1 MKHTLKILIPILL
14 ILALLIGACYFF
26 LIARRDLTESVFT
39 YWGNHFYNNGR
50 YGRAITC
57 YKLAMHF
64 APKDA
69 ELAIWLSNAYKR
81 SGNYTKAEY
90 TLVNAITQ
98 SPDAAD
104 LYIALSKTYVEQD
117 KLLDAETMLG
127 RITNDTVRTQIDAL
141 RPAAPVIEPESGT
154 YTEYIDVTITGTEGH
169 RLRRL
174 QQRFPGRGDGHLYR
188 PHLLTAGESKIVALS
203 VADNG
208 LVSDAVYA
216 GYTVGS
222 VVEPVT
228 LADAGLD
235 SYVRELLGKTAGSTL
250 MTDELWAIEEL
261 DLPDTVASLEDLPY
275 FHRPAHAR
283 AAPQQRVD
291 GLVGP
296 RPAAADAAYA
306 GPVRLHALVGGDE
319 HHRLLPEL
327 TSLNLS
333 GCAVIDINALIG
345 LQKLEFLDLSNNTIS
360 DLTALSAL
368 QALKELHLTNNPITS
383 LANLKN
389 CTQLEILYA
398 NQCSITRI
406 AGLADHM
413 ALKELYLANNQIA
426 DISVLASC
434 TALQTL
440 DLSFNAVTDISIV
453 SELRQ
458 LVDLNVSNNQITV
471 FPAVDADTPLWHVD
485 ISHNQIEDL
494 TGLAGNLSVN
504 FINADYNKI
513 KSIAKLEECV
523 MLVKMNLWDN
533 PVNTDEVKNCRTSA
547 SSSTITP
554 NTRKRTQK
562 PEKPAA
568 ARIIRSGLLFAYWT
582 RFSAGFM

>member
-39 YWGNHFYNNGR
+39 YWGNHFYSNGR

-154 YTEYIDVTITGTEGH
+154 YTEYIDVTITGTEGTVYAVCNSD
-169 RLRRL
+169 
-174 QQRFPGRGDGHLYR
+174 FPAEETDIYTG
-188 PHLLTAGESKIVALS
+188 PISLTAGESKIVALS

-275 FHRPAHAR
+275 FT
-283 AAPQQRVD
+283 
-291 GLVGP
+291 GL
-296 RPAAADAAYA
+296 RTLA
-306 GPVRLHALVGGDE
+306 LH
-319 HHRLLPEL
+319 H
-327 TSLNLS
+327 S
-333 GCAVIDINALIG
+333 
-345 LQKLEFLDLSNNTIS
+345 
-360 DLTALSAL
+360 SA
-368 QALKELHLTNNPITS
+368 S
-383 LANLKN
+383 
-389 CTQLEILYA
+389 
-398 NQCSITRI
+398 
-406 AGLADHM
+406 M
-413 ALKELYLANNQIA
+413 
-426 DISVLASC
+426 
-434 TALQTL
+434 

-533 PVNTDEVKNCRTSA
+533 PVNTDEVKKLQDVGIIINY
-547 SSSTITP
+547 
-554 NTRKRTQK
+554 N
-562 PEKPAA
+562 PEYKEADTEA
-568 ARIIRSGLLFAYWT
+568 
-582 RFSAGFM
+582 

>member
-14 ILALLIGACYFF
+14 ILALLIGACCFF

-98 SPDAAD
+98 SPDAVD

-127 RITNDTVRTQIDAL
+127 RITNDAVRTQIDAL

-154 YTEYIDVTITGTEGH
+154 YTEYIDVTITGTEGTAYAVCNSD
-169 RLRRL
+169 
-174 QQRFPGRGDGHLYR
+174 FPAEETDIYTG
-188 PHLLTAGESKIVALS
+188 PISLTAGESKIVALS

-275 FHRPAHAR
+275 FTGLRTLALHHSSASMDLSVLAQLPTLRTLDLSGCTLSS
-283 AAPQQRVD
+283 AAMSTIVS
-291 GLVGP
+291 
-296 RPAAADAAYA
+296 
-306 GPVRLHALVGGDE
+306 
-319 HHRLLPEL
+319 LPEL

-406 AGLADHM
+406 AGLADHT

-426 DISVLASC
+426 DISALASC

-533 PVNTDEVKNCRTSA
+533 PVNTDEVKKLQDVGIIINY
-547 SSSTITP
+547 
-554 NTRKRTQK
+554 N
-562 PEKPAA
+562 PEYKEADTEA
-568 ARIIRSGLLFAYWT
+568 
-582 RFSAGFM
+582 

>member
-14 ILALLIGACYFF
+14 ILALLIGACCFF

-127 RITNDTVRTQIDAL
+127 RITNDAVRTQIDAL

-154 YTEYIDVTITGTEGH
+154 YTEYIDVTITGTEGTVYAVCNSD
-169 RLRRL
+169 
-174 QQRFPGRGDGHLYR
+174 FPAEETDIYTG
-188 PHLLTAGESKIVALS
+188 PISLTAGESKIVALS

-250 MTDELWAIEEL
+250 MTDELWAIEAL
-261 DLPDTVASLEDLPY
+261 DLSGCTLSS
-275 FHRPAHAR
+275 
-283 AAPQQRVD
+283 AAMSTIVS
-291 GLVGP
+291 
-296 RPAAADAAYA
+296 
-306 GPVRLHALVGGDE
+306 
-319 HHRLLPEL
+319 LPEL

-406 AGLADHM
+406 AGLADHT

-513 KSIAKLEECV
+513 KSIAKLEACV

-533 PVNTDEVKNCRTSA
+533 PVNTDEVKKLQDVGIIINY
-547 SSSTITP
+547 
-554 NTRKRTQK
+554 N
-562 PEKPAA
+562 PEYKETDTEA
-568 ARIIRSGLLFAYWT
+568 
-582 RFSAGFM
+582 

>member
-127 RITNDTVRTQIDAL
+127 RITNDAVRTQIDAL

-154 YTEYIDVTITGTEGH
+154 YTEYIDVTITGTEGTVYAVCNSD
-169 RLRRL
+169 
-174 QQRFPGRGDGHLYR
+174 FPAEETDIYTG
-188 PHLLTAGESKIVALS
+188 PISLTAGESKIVALS

-275 FHRPAHAR
+275 FTGLRTLSLHHSSASMDLSVLAQLPTLRTLDLSGCTLSS
-283 AAPQQRVD
+283 AAMSTIVS
-291 GLVGP
+291 
-296 RPAAADAAYA
+296 
-306 GPVRLHALVGGDE
+306 
-319 HHRLLPEL
+319 LPEL

-345 LQKLEFLDLSNNTIS
+345 LQKLEFLEENVSEKTPPTFLWHTMTDNSVPVENSLLFVQQLHRYGVACECHLFESGRHGMSVATREVDAAS
-360 DLTALSAL
+360 RAVHAWVGLCQTWLTARFGPL
-368 QALKELHLTNNPITS
+368 
-383 LANLKN
+383 
-389 CTQLEILYA
+389 
-398 NQCSITRI
+398 
-406 AGLADHM
+406 GG
-413 ALKELYLANNQIA
+413 
-426 DISVLASC
+426 
-434 TALQTL
+434 
-440 DLSFNAVTDISIV
+440 
-453 SELRQ
+453 
-458 LVDLNVSNNQITV
+458 
-471 FPAVDADTPLWHVD
+471 DA
-485 ISHNQIEDL
+485 E
-494 TGLAGNLSVN
+494 
-504 FINADYNKI
+504 
-513 KSIAKLEECV
+513 
-523 MLVKMNLWDN
+523 
-533 PVNTDEVKNCRTSA
+533 
-547 SSSTITP
+547 
-554 NTRKRTQK
+554 
-562 PEKPAA
+562 
-568 ARIIRSGLLFAYWT
+568 
-582 RFSAGFM
+582 

>member
-14 ILALLIGACYFF
+14 ILALLIGACWFF

-127 RITNDTVRTQIDAL
+127 RITNDAVRTQIDAL

-154 YTEYIDVTITGTEGH
+154 YTEYIDVTITGTEGTVYAVCNSD
-169 RLRRL
+169 
-174 QQRFPGRGDGHLYR
+174 FPAEETDIYTG
-188 PHLLTAGESKIVALS
+188 PISLTAGESKIVALS

-275 FHRPAHAR
+275 FTGLRTLSLHHSSASMDLSVLAQLPTLRTLDLSGCTLSS
-283 AAPQQRVD
+283 AAMSTIVS
-291 GLVGP
+291 
-296 RPAAADAAYA
+296 
-306 GPVRLHALVGGDE
+306 
-319 HHRLLPEL
+319 LPEL

-406 AGLADHM
+406 AGLADHGAQGAVSGQQPDRGYLRPRLLHGAADAGPVVQRGHGYLHRFRAQAAGRPQREQQPDHRLPGCGRRYA
-413 ALKELYLANNQIA
+413 ALARRYQPQP
-426 DISVLASC
+426 DRGSDRPC
-434 TALQTL
+434 GQP
-440 DLSFNAVTDISIV
+440 
-453 SELRQ
+453 LRQ
-458 LVDLNVSNNQITV
+458 LHQRRL
-471 FPAVDADTPLWHVD
+471 
-485 ISHNQIEDL
+485 
-494 TGLAGNLSVN
+494 
-504 FINADYNKI
+504 
-513 KSIAKLEECV
+513 
-523 MLVKMNLWDN
+523 
-533 PVNTDEVKNCRTSA
+533 
-547 SSSTITP
+547 
-554 NTRKRTQK
+554 
-562 PEKPAA
+562 
-568 ARIIRSGLLFAYWT
+568 
-582 RFSAGFM
+582 

>member
-1 MKHTLKILIPILL
+1 MEFPYETHVENTDPDPADPRAADRRVLL
-14 ILALLIGACYFF
+14 F

-127 RITNDTVRTQIDAL
+127 RITNDAVRTQIDAL

-154 YTEYIDVTITGTEGH
+154 YTEYIDVTITGTEGTVYAVCNSD
-169 RLRRL
+169 
-174 QQRFPGRGDGHLYR
+174 FPAEETDIYTG
-188 PHLLTAGESKIVALS
+188 PISLTAGESKIVALS

-261 DLPDTVASLEDLPY
+261 ELPDTVASLEDLPY
-275 FHRPAHAR
+275 FTGLRTLSLHHSSASMDLSVLAQLPTLRTLDLSGCTLSS
-283 AAPQQRVD
+283 AAMSTIVS
-291 GLVGP
+291 
-296 RPAAADAAYA
+296 
-306 GPVRLHALVGGDE
+306 
-319 HHRLLPEL
+319 LPEL

-383 LANLKN
+383 LANLK
-389 CTQLEILYA
+389 
-398 NQCSITRI
+398 
-406 AGLADHM
+406 
-413 ALKELYLANNQIA
+413 
-426 DISVLASC
+426 
-434 TALQTL
+434 TARSWRSST
-440 DLSFNAVTDISIV
+440 
-453 SELRQ
+453 
-458 LVDLNVSNNQITV
+458 
-471 FPAVDADTPLWHVD
+471 
-485 ISHNQIEDL
+485 
-494 TGLAGNLSVN
+494 
-504 FINADYNKI
+504 
-513 KSIAKLEECV
+513 
-523 MLVKMNLWDN
+523 
-533 PVNTDEVKNCRTSA
+533 RTSA
-547 SSSTITP
+547 PSRASRAWPTIRRSRSCIWPTTRSRISPSSPPARRCRRWTCRST
-554 NTRKRTQK
+554 RS
-562 PEKPAA
+562 
-568 ARIIRSGLLFAYWT
+568 RISPSFPSSGSWST
-582 RFSAGFM
+582 ST